1 MSEKKKTK
9 QQAETVNVVRV
20 PTEKYQAAKAEV
32 MKMVEGMQGAEKL
45 GELLDT
51 GYKKGK
57 LTSNELLEVLDSL
70 SLESEQLDKLYD
82 TMENLGIDTAADS
95 S

>member
-32 MKMVEGMQGAEKL
+32 MKMRKP
-45 GELLDT
+45 
-51 GYKKGK
+51 
-57 LTSNELLEVLDSL
+57 
-70 SLESEQLDKLYD
+70 
-82 TMENLGIDTAADS
+82 
-95 S
+95 